1 MQACPHTYLKISM
14 LCYTDPKWDEN
25 PQFVD
30 VVKGLIKLFGVDR
43 CCFASNYPVD
53 TKDGW

>member
-1 MQACPHTYLKISM
+1 MYLKISM

-25 PQFVD
+25 AQFVD
-30 VVKGLIKLFGVDR
+30 TVKGLIKLFGVDR